1 MVPDMETSL
10 PVNAGWIKVQAS
22 YGVGG
27 GKSWLKHLSGG
38 PLRFLLPHLAQGFWQ
53 RDVTYL
59 QVEIPG
65 FSSAS
70 SSGSTLLSITREWC
84 LSPQPCRWLRVW
96 FRILISVYDMRCHSV
111 VTRSMMWT
119 SSPSPT
125 KLVQGLNFAFDSSF
139 VYTAHDSLIYIREAG
154 FLWSSYHGNQC
165 SSNAVVQTTSQVQ

>member
-1 MVPDMETSL
+1 MVPDVETSL

-27 GKSWLKHLSGG
+27 GKSWLKNLSGG

-70 SSGSTLLSITREWC
+70 SSGSTLLSITWEC
-84 LSPQPCRWLRVW
+84 SLSPQPCRWLRVW
-96 FRILISVYDMRCHSV
+96 FHILICVWHEVSLCGDKKHDVDFRSQSYKAC
-111 VTRSMMWT
+111 TRAQLCIWLQFCLHCPWQPDIYQRSWI
-119 SSPSPT
+119 
-125 KLVQGLNFAFDSSF
+125 
-139 VYTAHDSLIYIREAG
+139 SLI
-154 FLWSSYHGNQC
+154 
-165 SSNAVVQTTSQVQ
+165 

>member
-1 MVPDMETSL
+1 MVPDVETSL
-10 PVNAGWIKVQAS
+10 PVSAGWIKVQAS

-27 GKSWLKHLSGG
+27 GKSWLKNLSGG

-70 SSGSTLLSITREWC
+70 SSGSTLLSITREWA

-96 FRILISVYDMRCHSV
+96 FHTLCMTWGGTLWWQEAWC
-111 VTRSMMWT
+111 
-119 SSPSPT
+119 
-125 KLVQGLNFAFDSSF
+125 GLQ
-139 VYTAHDSLIYIREAG
+139 VPVLQ
-154 FLWSSYHGNQC
+154 SSYKGSTLHLTPVLSTLPMTAWYISEKLDFFDLATMG
-165 SSNAVVQTTSQVQ
+165 TSAAAIL